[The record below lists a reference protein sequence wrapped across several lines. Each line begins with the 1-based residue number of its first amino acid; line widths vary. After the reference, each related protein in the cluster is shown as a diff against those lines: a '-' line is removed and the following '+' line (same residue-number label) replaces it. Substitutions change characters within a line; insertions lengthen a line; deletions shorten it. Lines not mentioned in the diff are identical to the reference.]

1 MNILSLV
8 LSTISAMSANE
19 IVLTS
24 SLSRKDSV
32 LCANMLTKKIP
43 RPPKTEKQLV
53 FEEDNKGDN
62 LLDESQLRE

>member
-1 MNILSLV
+1 MK
-8 LSTISAMSANE
+8 
-19 IVLTS
+19 
-24 SLSRKDSV
+24 KDYNDSKG
-32 LCANMLTKKIP
+32 LKSNFKGGSPLALETKQMLKKAP